1 MNRFEIMMEI
11 LEPIK
16 EDILSISVNAHCKS
30 VSVCVA
36 TVDVLR
42 TLCAETEIV
51 RVPNPE
57 DWALKYMYVATIGN
71 IEYYAFSDE

>member
-16 EDILSISVNAHCKS
+16 EDVLSISINACCKS
-30 VSVCVA
+30 MSVCVA
-36 TVDVLR
+36 TVDALR
-42 TLCAETEIV
+42 TLCPETEIV
-51 RVPNPE
+51 RVPNPK

>member
-16 EDILSISVNAHCKS
+16 EDILSISINARCKS
-30 VSVCVA
+30 ASVGVA

-42 TLCAETEIV
+42 TLCPETVIV